1 MRCLYST
8 PHLSA
13 LRSRQN
19 KGPKISRARGSGQ
32 HQENTCSQ
40 DRRGLMHTLSSQ
52 SCNSIHK
59 NCGGSGQTQGQEGEG
74 GVGTKSQLQARS
86 YQQLLE
92 EGKSV
97 FFNGMILGYINQTL
111 GLAECPGLDSN
122 HKMDSMTFCAF
133 WFLFFCLCVCL
144 FVYFMKDKK
153 YDISTEGES
162 GRSWRRGKI

>member
-1 MRCLYST
+1 MPEWRRCCGSNPPFSWDLRPSPWHTHTWHCWLGQEADTRQVMVPRGKPTIIMDLIRKKSSCVRWWWTRDPQLYSAKREMRCLYST

-40 DRRGLMHTLSSQ
+40 DRRGLMYTLSSQ

-74 GVGTKSQLQARS
+74 GVGTKSQL
-86 YQQLLE
+86 
-92 EGKSV
+92 
-97 FFNGMILGYINQTL
+97 
-111 GLAECPGLDSN
+111 
-122 HKMDSMTFCAF
+122 
-133 WFLFFCLCVCL
+133 
-144 FVYFMKDKK
+144 
-153 YDISTEGES
+153 
-162 GRSWRRGKI
+162 